1 MNREANDKYRAN
13 EKNIEKKKAE
23 AEKRAA
29 ANEYEEILY
38 QIHDANER
46 IPDEEMSRKIDR
58 IQDITAAIFKK
69 VGEEPELKSQI
80 STFMNYY
87 LPTTLKLLNV
97 YAQTVDQPETAGGN
111 IKKARRQIE
120 HITDTLTVGFEKQLD
135 ALYQTDAM
143 DVAGEISVLENMLKR
158 DGFSDDDELKIQMPS
173 H

>member
-1 MNREANDKYRAN
+1 
-13 EKNIEKKKAE
+13 
-23 AEKRAA
+23 
-29 ANEYEEILY
+29 
-38 QIHDANER
+38 
-46 IPDEEMSRKIDR
+46 
-58 IQDITAAIFKK
+58 
-69 VGEEPELKSQI
+69 
-80 STFMNYY
+80 MNYY

-111 IKKARRQIE
+111 IKKARIQIE